1 MLKTSADGQ
10 GGQSALIGLEKK
22 LVGRDPEDS
31 AIPASVRKAVR
42 FMLGG
47 GAMTLLVAVLW
58 LIVEIT
64 DKNALT
70 DSNGKKLTNGQF
82 TGAVVQVFIIE
93 FLIPVAL
100 WVVMARFN
108 RAGATWARI
117 VASVLCAID
126 TYFAFGLVNSLR
138 GGQAP
143 KVPDIVFIVLT
154 LAVWVIGVIAIA
166 FLWRGESSVYFQER
180 RAARH

>member
-10 GGQSALIGLEKK
+10 GGQSALTGLEKK

-47 GAMTLLVAVLW
+47 GAMTLLVAVFW
-58 LIVEIT
+58 LIVAFA

-70 DSNGKKLTNGQF
+70 DSNGKKLTNSQF
-82 TGAVVQVFIIE
+82 AGGVVQVFIVE

-100 WVVMARFN
+100 WVLMARFN

-126 TYFAFGLVNSLR
+126 TYLSFGLVNSLR
-138 GGQAP
+138 GGQTLTAAD
-143 KVPDIVFIVLT
+143 VVYIVLT
-154 LAVWVIGVIAIA
+154 LANWVIGVIATV

-180 RAARH
+180 RSARR

>member
-10 GGQSALIGLEKK
+10 GGQSALTGLEKK

-42 FMLGG
+42 YMLGG
-47 GAMTLLVAVLW
+47 AAMTLIVAVFW
-58 LIVEIT
+58 LVVAFA

-82 TGAVVQVFIIE
+82 AGGVVQVFIIE

-100 WVVMARFN
+100 WVLMARFN

-126 TYFAFGLVNSLR
+126 TYLSFGLVNSLR
-138 GGQAP
+138 GGSLTALD
-143 KVPDIVFIVLT
+143 VVYVVLT
-154 LAVWVIGVIAIA
+154 LVSWVIGVIATA

-180 RAARH
+180 RSARR